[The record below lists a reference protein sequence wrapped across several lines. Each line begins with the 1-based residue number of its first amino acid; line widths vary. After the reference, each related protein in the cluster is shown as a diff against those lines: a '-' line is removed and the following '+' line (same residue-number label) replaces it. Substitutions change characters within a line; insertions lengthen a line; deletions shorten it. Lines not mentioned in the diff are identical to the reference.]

1 MQKKALE
8 INLYVVGAGAFGVFL
23 RWLQD
28 QLAFNELGLA
38 DKSIFHVLVPLFLL
52 AAAFVFIRFLNRLR
66 DQNLYLPDTFH
77 EALGSEGPLY
87 RPLRWMLGGIMCLG
101 ALLLFASSEV
111 DKHVGMLRIL
121 AAVGLLTGISY
132 PLLLGE
138 ANKEKGKTWLQ
149 CLYAITPV
157 LFFAIWLL
165 VNYRE
170 NSINS
175 VAWAYALDI
184 FTPIVA
190 MTSFFYMAGFA
201 FGSPD
206 PRRSMFFAMFG
217 AVVCIMS
224 LADER
229 YMGMQMM
236 LLAAAGMLVLDNW
249 IMIINLKQGKAREK
263 RKTEDGFERL

>member
-38 DKSIFHVLVPLFLL
+38 DRSVFHWFVPLFLL
-52 AAAFVFIRFLNRLR
+52 AAALVFVRFLKKLR
-66 DQNLYLPDTFH
+66 EQNLILPTAFH
-77 EALGSEGPLY
+77 AALHSEGPLY
-87 RPLRWMLGGIMCLG
+87 RPLRWLLGGIMCLG
-101 ALLLFASSEV
+101 ALLLFAASEV
-111 DKHVGMLRIL
+111 DKQ
-121 AAVGLLTGISY
+121 VGLLRVLAAIGLLSGISY
-132 PLLLGE
+132 PLLLAE
-138 ANKEKGKTWLQ
+138 ANKERGRVGLQ
-149 CLYAITPV
+149 CLYAILPV
-157 LFFAIWLL
+157 LFFAVWLL

-184 FTPIVA
+184 FMPIAGMVA
-190 MTSFFYMAGFA
+190 FFYMAGFP
-201 FGSPD
+201 FGCPD
-206 PRRSMFFAMFG
+206 TRRSMFCTMFG
-217 AVVCIMS
+217 AVVCIMA

-229 YMGMQMM
+229 YMGMQLM
-236 LLAAAGMLVLDNW
+236 LVAAAGMLVLYSW
-249 IMIINLKQGKAREK
+249 IMILNLKQGKVRER